1 MKGKRQFKWRKAY
14 SGISFPPRREGVHEE
29 WIRAEEGRYSPTAGT
44 QALALG
50 LLIFPSD
57 FTGGLA
63 R

>member
-1 MKGKRQFKWRKAY
+1 MAFHSLLG
-14 SGISFPPRREGVHEE
+14 GREGHEE
-29 WIRAEEGRYSPTAGT
+29 RTREEEGRYSPTAGT

-63 R
+63 K